1 MYYDRAHNT
10 SFEFIPQ
17 SHTPLVWASF
27 SLQLPIYTVN
37 TKVLTARLLIPF
49 HVFYSSSSHHFD
61 PEVLKWICW
70 IKLDHLKRT
79 SCWCHN
85 FCTLAFHQFS
95 SCTSH
100 KTWLF
105 SVKIQSYIQ
114 QTMLTPSQK
123 KKKICGGLA
132 YCVTLTKPQY
142 QYSKKEKT
150 RSGTP
155 WTHKGSMCWKPLNCL
170 DIKVV
175 H

>member
-1 MYYDRAHNT
+1 MYYDRPHNT

-49 HVFYSSSSHHFD
+49 NVFYSSSSHHFD

-105 SVKIQSYIQ
+105 SVKIQSYIHH
-114 QTMLTPSQK
+114 K
-123 KKKICGGLA
+123 KKKKNLWGLGIL
-132 YCVTLTKPQY
+132 CN
-142 QYSKKEKT
+142 
-150 RSGTP
+150 
-155 WTHKGSMCWKPLNCL
+155 THKASVSIFKKRENKIGHTL
-170 DIKVV
+170 DT
-175 H
+175 